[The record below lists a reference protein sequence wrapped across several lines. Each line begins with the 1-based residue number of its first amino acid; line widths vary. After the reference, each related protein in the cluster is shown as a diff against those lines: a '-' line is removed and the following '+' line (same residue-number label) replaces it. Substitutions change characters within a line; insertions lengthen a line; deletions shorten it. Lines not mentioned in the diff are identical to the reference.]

1 MHFRSLEEELPSLE
15 SVSSENSQ
23 ESDKSDDLYRIRK
36 LETIIAE
43 LTPSDTTAATT
54 AKPIRTCANT
64 ETQTMS
70 TGDIIMTSVYSEWHK
85 NKLFSVTI
93 KVFYVFWQFERCWEH
108 GNSVN

>member
-1 MHFRSLEEELPSLE
+1 MNPNQNTQKLYLQADDKRCNLPKHLLYFRSLEEELPSLE

-43 LTPSDTTAATT
+43 LTPSDTTNEATT
-54 AKPIRTCANT
+54 TVKALPRATCATT

-70 TGDIIMTSVYSEWHK
+70 TGDIIMTSVYSE
-85 NKLFSVTI
+85 
-93 KVFYVFWQFERCWEH
+93 
-108 GNSVN
+108 

>member
-1 MHFRSLEEELPSLE
+1 MSGKNRVFALDDLSYENDFNVMSFRSLEEEMPSLE

-43 LTPSDTTAATT
+43 LTPSDTTAETTT
-54 AKPIRTCANT
+54 AKALTRVACATT

-70 TGDIIMTSVYSEWHK
+70 TGDIIMTSVYSE
-85 NKLFSVTI
+85 
-93 KVFYVFWQFERCWEH
+93 
-108 GNSVN
+108 

>member
-1 MHFRSLEEELPSLE
+1 MLFLRNRHSTKHILCFRSLEEELPSLE

-43 LTPSDTTAATT
+43 LTPSDATAAETTALTRA
-54 AKPIRTCANT
+54 TCATT

-70 TGDIIMTSVYSEWHK
+70 TGDIIMTSVYSE
-85 NKLFSVTI
+85 
-93 KVFYVFWQFERCWEH
+93 
-108 GNSVN
+108 